1 MTQPD
6 QPESRTEAELGR
18 TILSLL
24 EQRAPTS
31 TICPSEAAR
40 AVAGPDAEESA
51 WRDLMEPA
59 RQAARRLVEAGEVEI
74 TQGGKVVDPATAK
87 GAIRIRRVR

>member
-6 QPESRTEAELGR
+6 KPESTTGAELGQ

-24 EQRAPTS
+24 DQRAATA

-40 AVAGPDAEESA
+40 SVAGPEAEEGE

-59 RQAARRLVEAGEVEI
+59 RQAARRLAEAGEVEI
-74 TQGGKVVDPATAK
+74 TQGGKVVDPSTAK